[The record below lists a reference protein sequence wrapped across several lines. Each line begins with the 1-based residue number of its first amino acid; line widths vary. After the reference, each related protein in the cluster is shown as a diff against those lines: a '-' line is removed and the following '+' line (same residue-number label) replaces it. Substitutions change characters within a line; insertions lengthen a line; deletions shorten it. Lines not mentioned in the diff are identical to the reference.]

1 MVKVKV
7 INFFLHHGGRLEML
21 NQFEMK
27 LTQKLLKQYQKA
39 NKKEKSLIIDQYC
52 QLTKVKRKTAIKRF
66 NRAKINIFPR
76 ALKVKKFLEKRGAR
90 TKYGPAQKA
99 IIRLCWQLTGEVCAE
114 KMYPLLNVYI
124 RQLKDNHQLEGYSP
138 ADIQLTQEVSLGTLK
153 RIIATFPRPRAG
165 KHKGNSLIYKQV
177 PILAYFGKFANLSSG
192 FIEVDFVNHSG
203 ESSLGPYAISGC
215 FVDVYSQWIARAA
228 GLGKSQ
234 RSMEKIVNLSH
245 QKIYHPIKHYH
256 PDNDKAILK
265 VLFEKVSRIRE
276 QTKGIDLSLSRSRPY
291 QKNDNAHV
299 EQKNNDKIRKL
310 VGYYRYDTQVE
321 VDLLNQIYD
330 VADLIDNFFI
340 ASAKLKKKIIDDKG
354 RVIRRVHDT
363 PMTPYQRLMKDS
375 HLDLKVK
382 NKITK
387 IYQSLNLVQLHQRLE
402 TLLDQLF
409 KLQTNKRRYIQTMA
423 LGDKKYDLTR
433 AEKKAFRRHLIMI

>member
-1 MVKVKV
+1 
-7 INFFLHHGGRLEML
+7 ML

-39 NKKEKSLIIDQYC
+39 NKKEKSLIINQYC

-66 NRAKINIFPR
+66 NRAKGNIYPR
-76 ALKVKKFLEKRGAR
+76 ILKVNKPLGKRGAKA
-90 TKYGPAQKA
+90 KYGPAQKA
-99 IIRLCWQLTGEVCAE
+99 IIKLCCQLTGQVCAE
-114 KMYPLLNVYI
+114 KIHPLLGVYI
-124 RQLKDNHQLEGYSP
+124 KQLKDNHQLEGYSP

-153 RIIATFPRPRAG
+153 RIIATFPRPKAG

-177 PILAYFGKFANLSSG
+177 PILAHFGQFANSSSG
-192 FIEVDFVNHSG
+192 FTEVDFVNHSG

-215 FVDVYSQWIARAA
+215 FVDVYSQWTARAA
-228 GLGKSQ
+228 GLGKNQ
-234 RSMEKIVNLSH
+234 LSMERIVNLSH

-265 VLFEKVSRIRE
+265 VLFEKVSKIRE
-276 QTKGIDLSLSRSRPY
+276 QRKGTDLSLSRSRPY

-299 EQKNNDKIRKL
+299 EQKNDDKIRKL
-310 VGYYRYDTQVE
+310 VGYHRYDTQEE
-321 VDLLNQIYD
+321 VSLLNQIYD

-354 RVIRRVHDT
+354 RVIRRIHDT
-363 PMTPYQRLMKDS
+363 PMTPYQRLMEDPQ
-375 HLDLKVK
+375 LNQKVK
-382 NKITK
+382 EQLTK

-402 TLLDQLF
+402 TLLDRLF
-409 KLQTNKRRYIQTMA
+409 KLQINKRRYIQNMA
-423 LGDKKYDLTR
+423 LGDKKCDLTR